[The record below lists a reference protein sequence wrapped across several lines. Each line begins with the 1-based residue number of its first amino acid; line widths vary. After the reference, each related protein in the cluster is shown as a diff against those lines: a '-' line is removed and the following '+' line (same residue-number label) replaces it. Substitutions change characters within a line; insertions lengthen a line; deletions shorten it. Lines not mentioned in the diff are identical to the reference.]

1 MTTKAPLSR
10 CAIPAIF
17 LACLLRAPLF
27 AATPDSTALAAFHAS
42 ACSVAGWTE
51 EKDRFHSFGTKE
63 LFQLIDGGAVEY
75 EKPGLIGGITFD
87 LSGPDKKLAEFFI
100 EDFGTP
106 SKAKSMVKQK
116 RRSASEP
123 KGLSGTK
130 AGDAFTDEVI
140 GGCVA
145 YGYFKGFY
153 FELSLTGYDSGVLAA
168 VDAKTFLKALT
179 NSPAFN

>member
-1 MTTKAPLSR
+1 MIHKGLVSR
-10 CAIPAIF
+10 YAIVALF
-17 LACLLRAPLF
+17 LASLMHSPLF

-51 EKDRFHSFGTKE
+51 GKDRFRSFGTKE

-75 EKPGLIGGITFD
+75 EKPGLIGGVTFD

-106 SKAKSMVKQK
+106 IKAKSMVKQK
-116 RRSASEP
+116 RKSASEP

-153 FELSLTGYDSGVLAA
+153 FELSLTGYDSAVLAA
-168 VDAKTFLKALT
+168 LDAKMFLRTLTT
-179 NSPAFN
+179 NSR

>member
-1 MTTKAPLSR
+1 MTNKTLVSR
-10 CAIPAIF
+10 SVILATF
-17 LACLLRAPLF
+17 LACLLHSPLF
-27 AATPDSTALAAFHAS
+27 AAKPDSTALATFHAS
-42 ACSVAGWTE
+42 ACGVAGWTE

-87 LSGPDKKLAEFFI
+87 LSGPNKKLAEFFI

-106 SKAKSMVKQK
+106 EKAKSMVKQK
-116 RRSASEP
+116 RKSASEP

-145 YGYFKGFY
+145 YGHFKGFY
-153 FELSLTGYDSGVLAA
+153 FELSLTGYDSAVVAA
-168 VDAKTFLKALT
+168 LDAKTFLKALIT
-179 NSPAFN
+179 NPR